1 MDSEPYIFLLK
12 DCGKI
17 VYVFYD
23 IKEALEK
30 AIMLNHQLIR
40 LRIIEGGEGRVSEM
54 VIYRGV
60 PNFGTPL

>member
-1 MDSEPYIFLLK
+1 MESEPYIFLLR

-30 AIMLNHQLIR
+30 AIMLNHELIR
-40 LRIIEGGEGRVSEM
+40 LRLREEGRVSEM
-54 VIYRGV
+54 VIYRGSSAS
-60 PNFGTPL
+60 